1 MAWVLEVAPPSF
13 LTSLIH
19 EVYLSFPILLLLT
32 LIFDLLSRHS
42 PFRQHKTKD
51 KHEIDRMT
59 LTMVSVRVAVKV
71 HSAAINRQLLVLSS
85 QRALEPAI
93 LSLS

>member
-19 EVYLSFPILLLLT
+19 EVYLSFPILLLT